1 MKEHDVCRFRAIAA
15 ASSISFTPRQ
25 ERAPAVEVT
34 PDDNGK
40 PYFNVGDYVEVQA
53 DLSPG
58 MNRPSGRGFVANVR
72 GYGAATLS
80 TVKYDDVG
88 GGRVYIDIPIEKM
101 TTINFGWDFDAPRSQ
116 RDRIRPGEIEE
127 NIDDTQLPQECER
140 EPIDACIFMLQN
152 TTHRK
157 RVGFRRRELC
167 LNSRLLGDKS
177 AHLNKEEITQLIVE
191 MNFVRGHNN
200 ARKFL
205 QNRKGCFVRQDRS
218 QRQTTIK
225 YLVEHCWGIHKATA
239 RRAENKQHKSNAKRG
254 LTGEATATLV
264 LPVSDTCD
272 EMGRSIIDN
281 FNLAKK
287 VFTPKHLYVTSQMR
301 EQTQNESII
310 KESYSTLKA
319 TLSAEFDQLD
329 AGNKAIWAECS
340 RSHLAKQPFIKDK
353 IIDLLQAND
362 NASYVQLESSINNW
376 CSAETIRL
384 RRDACR
390 DSQKLQRNRLR
401 TRSQ

>member
-1 MKEHDVCRFRAIAA
+1 
-15 ASSISFTPRQ
+15 
-25 ERAPAVEVT
+25 
-34 PDDNGK
+34 
-40 PYFNVGDYVEVQA
+40 
-53 DLSPG
+53 
-58 MNRPSGRGFVANVR
+58 
-72 GYGAATLS
+72 
-80 TVKYDDVG
+80 
-88 GGRVYIDIPIEKM
+88 
-101 TTINFGWDFDAPRSQ
+101 
-116 RDRIRPGEIEE
+116 
-127 NIDDTQLPQECER
+127 
-140 EPIDACIFMLQN
+140 
-152 TTHRK
+152 
-157 RVGFRRRELC
+157 
-167 LNSRLLGDKS
+167 
-177 AHLNKEEITQLIVE
+177 

-200 ARKFL
+200 AKKFR

-239 RRAENKQHKSNAKRG
+239 RRAENKRHKSNAKRG

-272 EMGRSIIDN
+272 EMGRSAIDN

-310 KESYSTLKA
+310 RESYSTLKA

-390 DSQKLQRNRLR
+390 DSQKLRRNRLR
-401 TRSQ
+401 PRSQ